1 MKTGKIVA
9 GGLAGGVAFFF
20 LGWLIYGILLMNFMN
35 AHSNQCAA
43 RQMQDMV
50 WWAIILSNLVL
61 GCLLALIISW
71 SGTSGIAAGA
81 RIGAITGL
89 LMALSIDLSFYSM
102 TTFYT
107 GLSVVAVDA
116 VANSVMLA
124 IVGMVIAWVFGMGK
138 KG

>member
-1 MKTGKIVA
+1 MKTSKIIA
-9 GGLAGGVAFFF
+9 GGFAGGVAFFL

-50 WWAIILSNLVL
+50 WWAIILSNLTL
-61 GCLLALIISW
+61 GFLLTFIFSW
-71 SGTSGIAAGA
+71 SGISGIASGA

-89 LMALSIDLSFYSM
+89 LLALSIDLSFYSM
-102 TTFYT
+102 TTLYT
-107 GLSVVAVDA
+107 GLSVIVVDV
-116 VANSVMLA
+116 VANTVMFSV
-124 IVGMVIAWVFGMGK
+124 VGMVIAWVTGLGR